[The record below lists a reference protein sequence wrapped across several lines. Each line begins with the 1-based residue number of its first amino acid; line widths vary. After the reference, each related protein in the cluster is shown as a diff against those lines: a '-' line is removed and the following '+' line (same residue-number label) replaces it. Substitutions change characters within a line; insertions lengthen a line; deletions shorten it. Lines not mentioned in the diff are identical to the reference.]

1 MQQVIGHGLAARLS
15 ARLGEGMVNGLLT
28 ARLGLLTIDLVR
40 PLPFHELPRPALND
54 LAGHAAAARAKPAP
68 TAPESAQKPDNRPE
82 IRLFLASS
90 RDLPLYAAHL
100 TRGLGPKGRP
110 VAPGLWV

>member
-1 MQQVIGHGLAARLS
+1 MGHGIASGLS

-54 LAGHAAAARAKPAP
+54 LASTLLRPAETEGPAGVERQGPGKGQESGSKP
-68 TAPESAQKPDNRPE
+68 
-82 IRLFLASS
+82 IFSS
-90 RDLPLYAAHL
+90 FPGNLPLSPPPP
-100 TRGLGPKGRP
+100 T
-110 VAPGLWV
+110 

>member
-1 MQQVIGHGLAARLS
+1 MADSVVQQIIGHGIASRLS

-54 LAGHAAAARAKPAP
+54 LASTLLRSAETGGPAEE
-68 TAPESAQKPDNRPE
+68 PE
-82 IRLFLASS
+82 
-90 RDLPLYAAHL
+90 
-100 TRGLGPKGRP
+100 RP
-110 VAPGLWV
+110 VPGKGQ